1 MIHSGTAR
9 PPSKRRLGG
18 AVGTLVCAPFRPL
31 ICVAIGAAA
40 WAFVGSTGCAP
51 YRIGTD
57 SLYSCNIRTVYVPVF
72 ESNSFRRGLGE
83 RLTEAVQKEIE
94 RRTPYKVVG
103 SPNADSILTGR
114 ILTEA
119 KGVSVEVATDEPRE
133 LQYYFTLQL
142 DWKDKDGVELQPM
155 QPIPVPSSLVTVF
168 NNNAFYP
175 ELGQSITTA
184 QQETI
189 DQLARQ
195 IVGFMEAPW

>member
-1 MIHSGTAR
+1 MTGRISVSPLSIVCIAW
-9 PPSKRRLGG
+9 
-18 AVGTLVCAPFRPL
+18 AV
-31 ICVAIGAAA
+31 AAA
-40 WAFVGSTGCAP
+40 GCAP
-51 YRIGTD
+51 YRIGTH
-57 SLYSCNIRTVYVPVF
+57 SLYSCDIRTVYVPVF

-114 ILTEA
+114 ILTEI
-119 KGVSVEVATDEPRE
+119 KGVSVEVSTDEPRE

-155 QPIPVPSSLVTVF
+155 QPVPVPMSLVTVF
-168 NNNAFYP
+168 NSNAFYP

-184 QQETI
+184 EQETI

>member
-1 MIHSGTAR
+1 MLHPRSAR
-9 PPSKRRLGG
+9 RYSTCL
-18 AVGTLVCAPFRPL
+18 L
-31 ICVAIGAAA
+31 A
-40 WAFVGSTGCAP
+40 WAVSAAVWPAGCAP
-51 YRIGTD
+51 YRVGTH
-57 SLYSCNIRTVYVPVF
+57 SLYSCDIRTVYVPVF

-119 KGVSVEVATDEPRE
+119 KGVSVEVPTDEPRE

-142 DWKDKDGVELQPM
+142 DWKDKDGIELQPM
-155 QPIPVPSSLVTVF
+155 QPVPVPMALVTVF

-184 QQETI
+184 QQESI